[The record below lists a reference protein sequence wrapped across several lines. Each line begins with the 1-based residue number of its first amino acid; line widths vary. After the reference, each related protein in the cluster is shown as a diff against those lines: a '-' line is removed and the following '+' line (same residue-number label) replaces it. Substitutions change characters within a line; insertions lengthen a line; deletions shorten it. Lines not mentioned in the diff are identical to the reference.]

1 MKRIFGK
8 GPSVNLRLLAA
19 LLAAA
24 VLMAADHRGALQD
37 ARALL
42 TASLYPLQQA
52 VNIPIRVVGKL
63 WDTFSSYSALV
74 KESQRLKDEQTF
86 LKTRLLTYA
95 ALEKENIRLRTLLDT
110 TYKLGEQLL
119 VAELLAVQMDPY
131 QHVVTI
137 NKGSRFGIHK
147 GQPVLDENGM
157 IGQVLRTS
165 PFTAEVILVTDPNH
179 AIPVQVVRNGLLT
192 VAVGAGR
199 SNQLL
204 LPYLPNNA
212 DIEPG
217 DLLVTSGLGGVF
229 PPGYPVASVT
239 VVTPQSGRPFALIT
253 AKPLAKL
260 DRSREL
266 LIAWKRDRSRI
277 DSSENGA
284 PDNLAGWPGCTA
296 KPPEGCR
303 AGIARHEKAETAPPA
318 SDAKQ

>member
-1 MKRIFGK
+1 MKRIFAK

-24 VLMAADHRGALQD
+24 ALMVADHRGALQD
-37 ARALL
+37 LRSLL
-42 TASLYPLQQA
+42 AVPLYPLQQA
-52 VNIPIRVVGKL
+52 VNVPIRMAERV
-63 WDTFSSYSALV
+63 WEAFSSYTALV
-74 KESQRLKDEQTF
+74 KENQRLKDEQTF

-131 QHVVTI
+131 QHVVAI
-137 NKGSRFGIHK
+137 NKGSRFGIRK
-147 GQPVLDENGM
+147 AQPVLDENGI
-157 IGQVLRTS
+157 IGQVLRVA
-165 PFTAEVILVTDPNH
+165 PFTAEVILITDPNH

-199 SNQLL
+199 SNQVL

-217 DLLVTSGLGGVF
+217 DMLVTSGLGGVF
-229 PPGYPVASVT
+229 PAGYPVASVT
-239 VVTPQSGRPFALIT
+239 SVMPQSGRPFALIT

-266 LIAWKRDRSRI
+266 LIAWNRDRSKI
-277 DSSENGA
+277 EAAENAA
-284 PDNLAGWPGCTA
+284 PETA
-296 KPPEGCR
+296 KP
-303 AGIARHEKAETAPPA
+303 AAPA
-318 SDAKQ
+318 SDARR

>member
-1 MKRIFGK
+1 MKRIFAK

-19 LLAAA
+19 LLAAVA
-24 VLMAADHRGALQD
+24 LMAADHRGALPD
-37 ARALL
+37 LRAALV
-42 TASLYPLQQA
+42 APLYPLQQA
-52 VNIPIRVVGKL
+52 VNVPIRMAEKI
-63 WDTFSSYSALV
+63 WDAFSSYTALV
-74 KESQRLKDEQTF
+74 KENQRLKDEQTF

-137 NKGSRFGIHK
+137 SKGSRFGIQK
-147 GQPVLDENGM
+147 GQPVLDENGI
-157 IGQVLRTS
+157 IGQVLRAA
-165 PFTAEVILVTDPNH
+165 PFTAEVILITDPNH

-217 DLLVTSGLGGVF
+217 DMLVTSGLGGVF
-229 PPGYPVASVT
+229 PAGYPVASVT
-239 VVTPQSGRPFALIT
+239 TVMPQSGRPFALIT

-277 DSSENGA
+277 DAQGSGASEA
-284 PDNLAGWPGCTA
+284 
-296 KPPEGCR
+296 
-303 AGIARHEKAETAPPA
+303 AEPAAPA
-318 SDAKQ
+318 SDAHR

>member
-1 MKRIFGK
+1 MKRIFAK
-8 GPSVNLRLLAA
+8 GPSVNLRLMAA

-24 VLMAADHRGALQD
+24 ALMAVDHRGALPD
-37 ARALL
+37 LRAALV
-42 TASLYPLQQA
+42 APLYPLQQA
-52 VNIPIRVVGKL
+52 VHVPIRMAEKI
-63 WDTFSSYSALV
+63 WDAFSSYTALV
-74 KESQRLKDEQTF
+74 KENQRLKDEQTF

-137 NKGSRFGIHK
+137 NKGSRFGIQK
-147 GQPVLDENGM
+147 AQPVLDENGI
-157 IGQVLRTS
+157 IGQVLHAA
-165 PFTAEVILVTDPNH
+165 PFTAEVILITDPNH

-199 SNQLL
+199 SNQVL

-217 DLLVTSGLGGVF
+217 DMLVTSGLGGVF
-229 PPGYPVASVT
+229 PAGYPVASVAT
-239 VVTPQSGRPFALIT
+239 VMPQSGRPFALIT

-266 LIAWKRDRSRI
+266 LIAWNRDRSKI
-277 DSSENGA
+277 EAGENAA
-284 PDNLAGWPGCTA
+284 PEA
-296 KPPEGCR
+296 
-303 AGIARHEKAETAPPA
+303 AEPAAPA
-318 SDAKQ
+318 SDAHR

>member
-1 MKRIFGK
+1 MKRIFAK

-24 VLMAADHRGALQD
+24 VLMAADHRGAFPKL
-37 ARALL
+37 RAVLV
-42 TASLYPLQQA
+42 APLYPLQQA
-52 VNIPIRVVGKL
+52 VNVPIRMAEKL
-63 WDTFSSYSALV
+63 WGAFSSYTALV
-74 KESQRLKDEQTF
+74 KENQRLKDEQTF
-86 LKTRLLTYA
+86 LKTRLLTFA

-137 NKGSRFGIHK
+137 NKGSRFGIQK
-147 GQPVLDENGM
+147 AQPVLDENGI
-157 IGQVLRTS
+157 IGQVLRVA
-165 PFTAEVILVTDPNH
+165 PFTAEVILITDPNH
-179 AIPVQVVRNGLLT
+179 AVPVQVVRNGLLT

-199 SNQLL
+199 SNQVL

-229 PPGYPVASVT
+229 PAGYPVASVAT
-239 VVTPQSGRPFALIT
+239 VMPQSGRPFALVT

-266 LIAWKRDRSRI
+266 LIAWNRDRSKI
-277 DSSENGA
+277 EAGENAA
-284 PDNLAGWPGCTA
+284 PPAAQPA
-296 KPPEGCR
+296 
-303 AGIARHEKAETAPPA
+303 APA
-318 SDAKQ
+318 SDARR

>member
-1 MKRIFGK
+1 MKRIFAK

-24 VLMAADHRGALQD
+24 ALMAADHRGVLPGVRAALV
-37 ARALL
+37 AP
-42 TASLYPLQQA
+42 LYPLQQA
-52 VNIPIRVVGKL
+52 VNVPIRMVEKI
-63 WDTFSSYSALV
+63 WDAFSSYTTLV
-74 KESQRLKDEQTF
+74 KENQRLKDEQTF

-137 NKGSRFGIHK
+137 SKGSRFGIQK
-147 GQPVLDENGM
+147 GQPVLDENGI
-157 IGQVLRTS
+157 IGQVLRAA
-165 PFTAEVILVTDPNH
+165 PFTAEVILITDPNH

-199 SNQLL
+199 SNQVL

-212 DIEPG
+212 DIESG
-217 DLLVTSGLGGVF
+217 DMLVTSGLGGVF
-229 PPGYPVASVT
+229 PAGYPVASVT
-239 VVTPQSGRPFALIT
+239 TVMPQSGRPFALIT

-266 LIAWKRDRSRI
+266 LIAWKRDRPKL
-277 DSSENGA
+277 DAEENA
-284 PDNLAGWPGCTA
+284 PEA
-296 KPPEGCR
+296 
-303 AGIARHEKAETAPPA
+303 AEPAA
-318 SDAKQ
+318 SDARR

>member
-1 MKRIFGK
+1 MKRIFAK

-24 VLMAADHRGALQD
+24 ALMVADHRDALRD
-37 ARALL
+37 LRALL
-42 TASLYPLQQA
+42 TTPLYPLQQA
-52 VNIPIRVVGKL
+52 VNVPIRMVEKL
-63 WDTFSSYSALV
+63 WDAFSSYTALV
-74 KESQRLKDEQTF
+74 KENQRLKDEQTF

-137 NKGSRFGIHK
+137 NKGSRFGIRK
-147 GQPVLDENGM
+147 AQPVLDENGI
-157 IGQVLRTS
+157 IGQVLRVT

-199 SNQLL
+199 SNQVL

-217 DLLVTSGLGGVF
+217 DMLVTSGLGGVF
-229 PPGYPVASVT
+229 PAGYPVASVAT
-239 VVTPQSGRPFALIT
+239 VMPQSGRPFALIT
-253 AKPLAKL
+253 ARPLAKL

-266 LIAWKRDRSRI
+266 LIAWNRDRPKL
-277 DSSENGA
+277 DAEENAPGA
-284 PDNLAGWPGCTA
+284 TEPAAGD
-296 KPPEGCR
+296 
-303 AGIARHEKAETAPPA
+303 ARR
-318 SDAKQ
+318 

>member
-1 MKRIFGK
+1 MKRIFAK

-24 VLMAADHRGALQD
+24 ALMAADHRGVLPELRAALV
-37 ARALL
+37 AP
-42 TASLYPLQQA
+42 LYPLQQA
-52 VNIPIRVVGKL
+52 VNVPIRMVEKL
-63 WDTFSSYSALV
+63 WEAFSSYTALV
-74 KESQRLKDEQTF
+74 KDNQRLKDEQTF

-137 NKGSRFGIHK
+137 NKGSRFGIRK
-147 GQPVLDENGM
+147 AQPVLDENGI
-157 IGQVLRTS
+157 IGQVLRVA
-165 PFTAEVILVTDPNH
+165 PFTAEVILITDPNH
-179 AIPVQVVRNGLLT
+179 AVPVQVVRNGLLT

-199 SNQLL
+199 SNQVL

-229 PPGYPVASVT
+229 PAGYPVASVAT
-239 VVTPQSGRPFALIT
+239 VMPQSGRPFALVT

-266 LIAWKRDRSRI
+266 LIAWNRDRSKI
-277 DSSENGA
+277 EAGENAA
-284 PDNLAGWPGCTA
+284 PEAAQPVA
-296 KPPEGCR
+296 
-303 AGIARHEKAETAPPA
+303 PA
-318 SDAKQ
+318 SDARR

>member
-1 MKRIFGK
+1 MKRIFAK

-24 VLMAADHRGALQD
+24 ALMAADHRGVLPELRAALV
-37 ARALL
+37 AP
-42 TASLYPLQQA
+42 LYPLQQA
-52 VNIPIRVVGKL
+52 VNVPIRMVEKL
-63 WDTFSSYSALV
+63 WEAFSSYTALV
-74 KESQRLKDEQTF
+74 KDNQRLKDEQTF

-137 NKGSRFGIHK
+137 NKGSRFGIRK
-147 GQPVLDENGM
+147 AQPVLDENGI
-157 IGQVLRTS
+157 IGQVLRVA
-165 PFTAEVILVTDPNH
+165 PFTAEVILITDPNH
-179 AIPVQVVRNGLLT
+179 AVPVQVVRNGLLT

-199 SNQLL
+199 SNQVL

-229 PPGYPVASVT
+229 PAGYPVASVAT
-239 VVTPQSGRPFALIT
+239 VMPQSGRPFALVT

-266 LIAWKRDRSRI
+266 LIAWNRDRSKI
-277 DSSENGA
+277 EAGENAA
-284 PDNLAGWPGCTA
+284 PPAAQPA
-296 KPPEGCR
+296 
-303 AGIARHEKAETAPPA
+303 APA
-318 SDAKQ
+318 SDARR